1 MMTHLLDNPGMM
13 EAKIIMP
20 LPYKTSTPMKP
31 IFSRA
36 ADRSRTHSSLSET
49 ATGVEDSGYLSC
61 LTEETNTSAIKSDS
75 SYCKDG
81 RKNLSLFESML
92 QSRNHSI
99 NLEQLVEKVN
109 LRKEKKNEMFYNVST
124 SGRPR
129 SYSASEISSVRGG
142 GRRVALSQD
151 SSTWSNIS
159 NSSVVSEAG
168 SPTLD
173 QVLLMGSA
181 DKMRLPRLL
190 PSPQL
195 STSSSDYDISE
206 MLASI
211 KMKEG
216 PLPSPLTPSPD
227 ASTYRRNP
235 ESLFGLETLQ
245 RSLYQPRR
253 ESCKPS
259 LASITESE
267 VSECLS
273 STPREYYSSGLSPGI
288 TGYSLSPHSD
298 SPEPLF
304 VCQSSTVTWSGNFPQ
319 RLHHN
324 KPRYSAKIFLGGVP
338 WDVTEISL
346 VQAFS
351 QFGQIR

>member
-1 MMTHLLDNPGMM
+1 MTHLLDNPGMM
-13 EAKIIMP
+13 EAKIMM
-20 LPYKTSTPMKP
+20 PYKTSTPMKP
-31 IFSRA
+31 IFSKA
-36 ADRSRTHSSLSET
+36 ADLSSLAET
-49 ATGVEDSGYLSC
+49 GAGVEDSGYLSC
-61 LTEETNTSAIKSDS
+61 LADQSQANTSALKSDS

-109 LRKEKKNEMFYNVST
+109 LRKEKKNEWFYNVST

-129 SYSASEISSVRGG
+129 SYSASEISSVQGG
-142 GRRVALSQD
+142 QRRVALSQD

-181 DKMRLPRLL
+181 DQMRLPRLV

-195 STSSSDYDISE
+195 SRSSSDYDISE
-206 MLASI
+206 MLATI

-216 PLPSPLTPSPD
+216 PLQSPLTPSPD

-245 RSLYQPRR
+245 RSLYQPRKD
-253 ESCKPS
+253 SCKPS
-259 LASITESE
+259 LASITETEADQS
-267 VSECLS
+267 LS

-288 TGYSLSPHSD
+288 GSFSLAPQLD
-298 SPEPLF
+298 SPEPWF

-319 RLHHN
+319 RLHQHN

-338 WDVTEISL
+338 WDVTETSL

>member
-1 MMTHLLDNPGMM
+1 MTHLLDNPGMM
-13 EAKIIMP
+13 EAKIMM
-20 LPYKTSTPMKP
+20 PYKTSTPMKP
-31 IFSRA
+31 IFSKA
-36 ADRSRTHSSLSET
+36 ADLSSLAET
-49 ATGVEDSGYLSC
+49 GAGVEDSGYLSC
-61 LTEETNTSAIKSDS
+61 LADQSQANTSALKSDS
-75 SYCKDG
+75 SYCRDG

-109 LRKEKKNEMFYNVST
+109 LRKEKKNELFYNVST
-124 SGRPR
+124 SGRQR
-129 SYSASEISSVRGG
+129 SYSASEISSGRGG
-142 GRRVALSQD
+142 ERRAGLSQD
-151 SSTWSNIS
+151 CSTWSNIS
-159 NSSVVSEAG
+159 SSSVLSESS

-173 QVLLMGSA
+173 QVLLMGSS
-181 DKMRLPRLL
+181 DKMRLPSLL
-190 PSPQL
+190 LSPQL
-195 STSSSDYDISE
+195 SRSSSDYDISE

-211 KMKEG
+211 KMREG
-216 PLPSPLTPSPD
+216 PLQSPLTPSPD
-227 ASTYRRNP
+227 ARTCSRNP

-267 VSECLS
+267 ADQSLS
-273 STPREYYSSGLSPGI
+273 STPREYYSSGLSPG
-288 TGYSLSPHSD
+288 TRPFSLAAPLE
-298 SPEPLF
+298 SPEPVF

-319 RLHHN
+319 RLHHHH

-338 WDVTEISL
+338 WDVTEMSL

>member
-1 MMTHLLDNPGMM
+1 M
-13 EAKIIMP
+13 MP

-31 IFSRA
+31 IFSKV
-36 ADRSRTHSSLSET
+36 ADRSRCHSSLSET
-49 ATGVEDSGYLSC
+49 AAGVEDSGYLSC
-61 LTEETNTSAIKSDS
+61 LGDQTNTSAIKPDS

-109 LRKEKKNEMFYNVST
+109 LRKEKKNEWFYNVST

-129 SYSASEISSVRGG
+129 SYSASEISSVQGG
-142 GRRVALSQD
+142 QRRVALSQD

-181 DKMRLPRLL
+181 DQMRLPRLM

-195 STSSSDYDISE
+195 SRSSSDYDISE

-216 PLPSPLTPSPD
+216 PLQSPLTPSPD

-245 RSLYQPRR
+245 RSLYQPRKD
-253 ESCKPS
+253 SCKPS
-259 LASITESE
+259 LASITETEADQS
-267 VSECLS
+267 LS

-288 TGYSLSPHSD
+288 GSFSLAPQLD
-298 SPEPLF
+298 SPEPWF

-319 RLHHN
+319 RLHQQH

-338 WDVTEISL
+338 WDVTETSL